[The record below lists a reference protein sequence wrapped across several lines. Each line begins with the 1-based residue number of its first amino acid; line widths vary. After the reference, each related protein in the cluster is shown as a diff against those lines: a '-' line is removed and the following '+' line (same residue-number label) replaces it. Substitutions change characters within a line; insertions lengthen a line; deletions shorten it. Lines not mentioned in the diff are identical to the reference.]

1 MPSLTT
7 RSLVTVSLCLC
18 CSVYIGGSDTA
29 PEHFERERTNRL
41 LSSLSSDLVP
51 EFSPGFPTNV
61 TVQRESS
68 AFLDCPVSNPGD
80 RPVSYPLISWVRI
93 RDWHILTN
101 GLVRFTTDDR
111 FNVLYKEGSFNW
123 VLQIKFVQDRDGGIY
138 ECQVSTSTGTISR
151 RVELNV
157 VFPEAYIKGGE
168 EYHVDEGSPISL
180 TCVLDSTPS
189 PPQYIFWY
197 HNDRMVNYHVERGVK
212 VTTYSTASQTTES
225 KLTFSN
231 ASKRDEGNYTCSP
244 SNSVPATVQLYVTK
258 RNSLAADPVLEAAVP
273 PAESRAA
280 CLLVSA
286 ISAPHLLI
294 PAYQI
299 ISKLF
304 S

>member
-1 MPSLTT
+1 M
-7 RSLVTVSLCLC
+7 
-18 CSVYIGGSDTA
+18 SVLQCVLLLICNLMAT
-29 PEHFERERTNRL
+29 FNTNQQPQ
-41 LSSLSSDLVP
+41 SSKYLPISSELVP
-51 EFSPGFPTNV
+51 EFSEGYPVNI
-61 TVQRESS
+61 TVQRENS
-68 AFLDCPVSNPGD
+68 AFLDCPVKNPGD

-151 RVELNV
+151 RVHLNV
-157 VFPEAYIKGGE
+157 VYPEAYIKGGE

-180 TCVLDSTPS
+180 TCVLDSTPT

-212 VTTYSTASQTTES
+212 VTTYTTSQMTTES

-231 ASKRDEGNYTCSP
+231 ASKKDEGNYTCSP
-244 SNSVPATVQLYVTK
+244 SNSVPATVHLYVTK
-258 RNSLAADPVLEAAVP
+258 RNSLSADPVMKQAPGPVEPVSSLAVHSNP
-273 PAESRAA
+273 VGNPNNIIVITMFMTASKIIFEP
-280 CLLVSA
+280 LL
-286 ISAPHLLI
+286 
-294 PAYQI
+294 
-299 ISKLF
+299 
-304 S
+304 

>member
-1 MPSLTT
+1 MGPPGKE
-7 RSLVTVSLCLC
+7 RSHPD
-18 CSVYIGGSDTA
+18 SD
-29 PEHFERERTNRL
+29 PD
-41 LSSLSSDLVP
+41 SDP
-51 EFSPGFPTNV
+51 F
-61 TVQRESS
+61 
-68 AFLDCPVSNPGD
+68 
-80 RPVSYPLISWVRI
+80 
-93 RDWHILTN
+93 
-101 GLVRFTTDDR
+101 
-111 FNVLYKEGSFNW
+111 
-123 VLQIKFVQDRDGGIY
+123 QIKFVQDRDGGIY

-212 VTTYSTASQTTES
+212 VNTYSTSSQTTES

-258 RNSLAADPVLEAAVP
+258 RSEHSFFIQIPSQFVLD
-273 PAESRAA
+273 SHKMYF
-280 CLLVSA
+280 LS
-286 ISAPHLLI
+286 
-294 PAYQI
+294 
-299 ISKLF
+299 
-304 S
+304 

>member
-1 MPSLTT
+1 MPCES
-7 RSLVTVSLCLC
+7 
-18 CSVYIGGSDTA
+18 
-29 PEHFERERTNRL
+29 
-41 LSSLSSDLVP
+41 SSD
-51 EFSPGFPTNV
+51 S
-61 TVQRESS
+61 
-68 AFLDCPVSNPGD
+68 D
-80 RPVSYPLISWVRI
+80 
-93 RDWHILTN
+93 
-101 GLVRFTTDDR
+101 
-111 FNVLYKEGSFNW
+111 SF
-123 VLQIKFVQDRDGGIY
+123 QIKFVQDRDGGIY

-258 RNSLAADPVLEAAVP
+258 RSEF
-273 PAESRAA
+273 
-280 CLLVSA
+280 
-286 ISAPHLLI
+286 LI
-294 PAYQI
+294 PTQEKFALDSYRSSLSVMEDVI
-299 ISKLF
+299 TLF
-304 S
+304 IMDIRS

>member
-1 MPSLTT
+1 MGPPGKE
-7 RSLVTVSLCLC
+7 RSHPD
-18 CSVYIGGSDTA
+18 SD
-29 PEHFERERTNRL
+29 PD
-41 LSSLSSDLVP
+41 SDP
-51 EFSPGFPTNV
+51 F
-61 TVQRESS
+61 
-68 AFLDCPVSNPGD
+68 
-80 RPVSYPLISWVRI
+80 
-93 RDWHILTN
+93 
-101 GLVRFTTDDR
+101 
-111 FNVLYKEGSFNW
+111 
-123 VLQIKFVQDRDGGIY
+123 QIKFVQDRDGGIY

-212 VTTYSTASQTTES
+212 VNTYSTSSQTTES

-258 RNSLAADPVLEAAVP
+258 RSESLNIEQSCNMNLKTSNSF
-273 PAESRAA
+273 
-280 CLLVSA
+280 
-286 ISAPHLLI
+286 
-294 PAYQI
+294 
-299 ISKLF
+299 F
-304 S
+304 SIFHA

>member
-1 MPSLTT
+1 MQMFCSAVFFLICHVKGTYK
-7 RSLVTVSLCLC
+7 TV
-18 CSVYIGGSDTA
+18 G
-29 PEHFERERTNRL
+29 TNQQPK
-41 LSSLSSDLVP
+41 SSKYLPISGDLVP
-51 EFSPGFPTNV
+51 EFSDGYPVNL

-68 AFLDCPVSNPGD
+68 AFLDCPVKNPGD

-111 FNVLYKEGSFNW
+111 FNVLYREGSFNW

-138 ECQVSTSTGTISR
+138 ECQVSTATGTISR
-151 RVELNV
+151 RVQVQV
-157 VFPEAYIKGGE
+157 VYPEAYIKGGE

-212 VTTYSTASQTTES
+212 VETYTTNQETTES
-225 KLTFSN
+225 KLSFSN

-258 RNSLAADPVLEAAVP
+258 RNSLSADPVMKQAVS
-273 PAESRAA
+273 AESKAA
-280 CLLVSA
+280 LPYLGLNSFVIFLVA
-286 ISAPHLLI
+286 G
-294 PAYQI
+294 I
-299 ISKLF
+299 ITLSSSSFRLF
-304 S
+304 

>member
-1 MPSLTT
+1 M
-7 RSLVTVSLCLC
+7 
-18 CSVYIGGSDTA
+18 
-29 PEHFERERTNRL
+29 F
-41 LSSLSSDLVP
+41 
-51 EFSPGFPTNV
+51 
-61 TVQRESS
+61 
-68 AFLDCPVSNPGD
+68 
-80 RPVSYPLISWVRI
+80 
-93 RDWHILTN
+93 
-101 GLVRFTTDDR
+101 
-111 FNVLYKEGSFNW
+111 
-123 VLQIKFVQDRDGGIY
+123 LQIKFVQDRDGGIY

-244 SNSVPATVQLYVTK
+244 SNSVPATVQLYVT
-258 RNSLAADPVLEAAVP
+258 RRSESLNKVVTLP
-273 PAESRAA
+273 
-280 CLLVSA
+280 
-286 ISAPHLLI
+286 
-294 PAYQI
+294 
-299 ISKLF
+299 
-304 S
+304 

>member
-1 MPSLTT
+1 MPPYWQPVLLLIFHLLAT
-7 RSLVTVSLCLC
+7 RS
-18 CSVYIGGSDTA
+18 
-29 PEHFERERTNRL
+29 
-41 LSSLSSDLVP
+41 SSSHQPQSSKYLPISSDLVP
-51 EFSPGFPTNV
+51 EFSPGFPTNL

-151 RVELNV
+151 RVELSV

-258 RNSLAADPVLEAAVP
+258 RNSFAADPLMRHSATSPGARVRNVSFSIICSLILLL
-273 PAESRAA
+273 RAA
-280 CLLVSA
+280 IKTL
-286 ISAPHLLI
+286 
-294 PAYQI
+294 
-299 ISKLF
+299 
-304 S
+304 

>member
-1 MPSLTT
+1 MQQMLN
-7 RSLVTVSLCLC
+7 
-18 CSVYIGGSDTA
+18 SVFFFLICNVKATYKPYA
-29 PEHFERERTNRL
+29 TNQQPK
-41 LSSLSSDLVP
+41 SSKYLPISGDLVP
-51 EFSPGFPTNV
+51 EFSDGYPVNI
-61 TVQRESS
+61 TVQRENT
-68 AFLDCPVSNPGD
+68 AFLDCPVKNPGD

-111 FNVLYKEGSFNW
+111 FNVLYREGSFNW

-151 RVELNV
+151 RVQVGV
-157 VFPEAYIKGGE
+157 VYPEAYIKGGE

-212 VTTYSTASQTTES
+212 VETYTTSQETTES
-225 KLTFSN
+225 KLSFSN

-258 RNSLAADPVLEAAVP
+258 RNSLSADPVMKQAVS
-273 PAESRAA
+273 AESKAV
-280 CLLVSA
+280 LPYLGLNSFVIFLSA
-286 ISAPHLLI
+286 G
-294 PAYQI
+294 I
-299 ISKLF
+299 ITLSSSSFRLF
-304 S
+304 